1 MVVWLKPCES
11 RSSPGFIPKNP
22 AAHAAGFFLCAFSDT
37 RDCARHAPRTTRRRA
52 DRWSAAHRD
61 DVAVHLEYPC
71 RATLGPTGRAD
82 RWSAARRNGVAEYV
96 EYPRRA
102 ALDPTGRADRW
113 SAARRNGAAVYV
125 EYPCRAALDPTG
137 RADRWSACTSS
148 PRRHVVT
155 VHAECVYRAWLGS
168 TAPCGS
174 RMKTY
179 EQPTNGRLYPRV
191 WQLSRPTVG
200 STPRRCHRAA
210 DQRSALPPGSW
221 PNKNGALVG
230 AVLLCQLLPAPCAG
244 QPR

>member
-96 EYPRRA
+96 EYPR
-102 ALDPTGRADRW
+102 
-113 SAARRNGAAVYV
+113 
-125 EYPCRAALDPTG
+125 RAALDPTG